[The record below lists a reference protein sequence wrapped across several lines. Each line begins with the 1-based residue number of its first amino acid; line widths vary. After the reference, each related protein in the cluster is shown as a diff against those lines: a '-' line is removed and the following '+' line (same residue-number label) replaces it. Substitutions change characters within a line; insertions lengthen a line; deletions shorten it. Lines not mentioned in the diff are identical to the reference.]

1 MKKKGEICGKKY
13 CNQTLII
20 IFNYGKQISIRF

>member
-13 CNQTLII
+13 SIKTLI
-20 IFNYGKQISIRF
+20 IFNYGKQIFVRF

>member
-13 CNQTLII
+13 SKQTLI
-20 IFNYGKQISIRF
+20 IFNYGKQIFVRF